1 MKLTR
6 AISSMFAA
14 VILGGL
20 TLFAPALAAPQ
31 NDSSFSALQG
41 VEAQA
46 LTAEEM
52 RAISGELNAYDIAA
66 AIGAQA
72 LAAANPRVAKALAD
86 LSLYFLRNAE
96 KINASFQR
104 LHILTDCKVCI
115 PQ

>member
-6 AISSMFAA
+6 AISSIFAA
-14 VILGGL
+14 VMLGGL
-20 TLFAPALAAPQ
+20 MLFAPAFAAPQ

-46 LTAEEM
+46 LSAEEM
-52 RAISGELNAYDIAA
+52 QAISGELNAFDIAA

-72 LAAANPRVAKALAD
+72 LAATDPKVAKALAD
-86 LSLYFLRNAE
+86 LSLYFFRNAE
-96 KINASFQR
+96 KINAYFQR